1 MSQAVAV
8 RYATALYREASKQDI
23 LNDALAALRQ
33 VRDLAGK
40 LPELK
45 GFFNNPLLT
54 HEEQGRVIRAL
65 FEGKFPKLI
74 ITFLDFIASKR
85 RLNLLLTMADAFEDM
100 YHEAH
105 NEIIM
110 TVKSA
115 HELDESFKKTL
126 SDRVSQ
132 LTGKKVIGEYSI
144 DKSIIG
150 GIRVWAAGK
159 LYEYSFNNELQDYK
173 RKALQNV

>member
-1 MSQAVAV
+1 MSRIVAD
-8 RYATALYREASKQDI
+8 RYSKALYQEATDAKVLEAI
-23 LNDALAALRQ
+23 LDGLRQ
-33 VRDLAGK
+33 VRSVANK
-40 LPELK
+40 SPELK
-45 GFFNNPLLT
+45 GFLNNPLLT
-54 HEEQGRVIRAL
+54 YDEQSRTLHAL
-65 FEGKFPKLI
+65 FENKVPALLTKF
-74 ITFLDFIASKR
+74 FDFIASKR
-85 RLNLLLTMADAFEDM
+85 RLNVLLTIVDSFEAM
-100 YHEAH
+100 YYEAH

-115 HELDESFKKTL
+115 HNLDDSFKKKL
-126 SDRVSQ
+126 SDKITQ
-132 LTGKKVIGEYSI
+132 LTGKKVIGQYSI